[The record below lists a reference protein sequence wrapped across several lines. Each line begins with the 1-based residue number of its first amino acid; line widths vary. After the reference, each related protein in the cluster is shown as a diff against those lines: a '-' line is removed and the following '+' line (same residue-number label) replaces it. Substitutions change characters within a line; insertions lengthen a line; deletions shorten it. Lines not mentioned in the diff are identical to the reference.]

1 MAKRESI
8 RKMLDKK
15 RRHKIWYN
23 HLNYQNKIKLNS
35 FIYGLFNDAD
45 SSSDYTAMND
55 MMLNE

>member
-1 MAKRESI
+1 
-8 RKMLDKK
+8 MLDKK
-15 RRHKIWYN
+15 KGIKYGITISITKTKSN
-23 HLNYQNKIKLNS
+23 EIHL